1 MTSTQAAIL
10 VAVLV
15 VCCLALFWMIY
26 FSRPKQASKPLNQ
39 LDDRESILAMLTRV
53 KDRFSISIYKRAY
66 DIRDDEI
73 AVQKKKI
80 DMNT

>member
-1 MTSTQAAIL
+1 MTSAQITIL

-15 VCCLALFWMIY
+15 VCCLALFGMIY
-26 FSRPKQASKPLNQ
+26 ISRPKHTLEPLNR

-53 KDRFSISIYKRAY
+53 KDRFSLSIYKRAY

-73 AVQKKKI
+73 AAQKKKI